1 MKERH
6 RAGKIQKF
14 LSGVAGSM
22 MLASAFVAAVPAEAA
37 TLLRGYVNDT
47 NISEP
52 NQLVNKA
59 RNGSE
64 TAVVRSD
71 SFPVDL
77 QGAWQCVTVVVDS
90 LVESV
95 PLGHKV
101 MSRVDFVRADDG
113 RVVARFAQPGWT
125 EAQSSVTAFSNTQYQ
140 MDKTNYYYGDHTAGA
155 WAARSRDRYQ
165 LLEQNRMIAESEV
178 DQYVDG
184 RYAGRYRTR
193 STMIRMNSG
202 MQDVALQRM
211 PDPDDQS
218 GDRKPGF

>member
-6 RAGKIQKF
+6 RARNIQKF
-14 LSGVAGSM
+14 LSGAASSM
-22 MLASAFVAAVPAEAA
+22 MLASAFLGAMPAEAA
-37 TLLRGYVNDT
+37 TLLTGYVNNA
-47 NISEP
+47 NISESH
-52 NQLVNKA
+52 QVVDSVKG
-59 RNGSE
+59 NGE
-64 TAVVRSD
+64 ANVVRTD

-90 LVESV
+90 LVETV
-95 PLGHKV
+95 PVGNKV

-113 RVVARFAQPGWT
+113 RVVARFQQPGWT
-125 EAQSSVTAFSNTQYQ
+125 EAQSSVTTFSATQYQ
-140 MDKTNYYYGDHTAGA
+140 MDKTNYYYGDRAGA

-184 RYAGRYRTR
+184 RYVGRYRTR
-193 STMIRMNSG
+193 STITRLDNG
-202 MQDVALQRM
+202 MRNVALQHV